1 MVPEKYRV
9 ILMANI
15 FISYRSKD
23 EKKALRLA
31 KDIEAAGHIVWFD
44 KWKIDP
50 GDSIVGKINDG
61 LKQANYFFLCFSS
74 SGIHSEWLGRE
85 WMSSLAREIEGTGIK
100 IIPIVLTGGGP
111 PPILA
116 DKKYVDLTKNWA
128 AGISEL
134 LRAVL

>member
-1 MVPEKYRV
+1 MDVVTRPRDRRNWY
-9 ILMANI
+9 
-15 FISYRSKD
+15 
-23 EKKALRLA
+23 
-31 KDIEAAGHIVWFD
+31 
-44 KWKIDP
+44 
-50 GDSIVGKINDG
+50 
-61 LKQANYFFLCFSS
+61 
-74 SGIHSEWLGRE
+74 
-85 WMSSLAREIEGTGIK
+85 K